1 MNSKKFP
8 KTVCAFLVLC
18 LLCSVALSGC
28 SSPRKQLANSMEAYT
43 QMLETALPEDLRL
56 TIYYMSTD
64 ILTLYPYGIDDLVKF
79 AGSHSQT
86 IVVEAEELAAH
97 KELLKKMDASILQPA
112 QRDSYMN
119 ARLYYVFEVGD
130 SEKLLEVVVSP
141 EQLGKIYGDVV
152 VNGIAVEDDPVF
164 YELIMPF
171 LTEDAHEKL
180 GI

>member
-56 TIYYMSTD
+56 TIYYLSTD
-64 ILTLYPYGIDDLVKF
+64 ILTNRPLGAEDLIQCSSTQK
-79 AGSHSQT
+79 
-86 IVVEAEELAAH
+86 IVVEAEELAEH
-97 KELLKKMDASILQPA
+97 KELLKKLDASILQPA
-112 QRDSYMN
+112 KEKSYIN
-119 ARLYYVFEVGD
+119 ARLYYVFEVDD

-171 LTEDAHEKL
+171 LTEDAHEKM